1 MREKPQLDVTSNLG
15 VICLLF
21 LTVAKIDTPLIVR
34 FKECLEHRDRIH
46 GVAPFYQLQ
55 HFRLVESSVLKD
67 AWTRVIH
74 DHLLHPPHFP
84 SVAHVL
90 EELNLL
96 SSKLGQLG
104 LATSVVNEILAWIG
118 VRCSG

>member
-1 MREKPQLDVTSNLG
+1 M
-15 VICLLF
+15 
-21 LTVAKIDTPLIVR
+21 R